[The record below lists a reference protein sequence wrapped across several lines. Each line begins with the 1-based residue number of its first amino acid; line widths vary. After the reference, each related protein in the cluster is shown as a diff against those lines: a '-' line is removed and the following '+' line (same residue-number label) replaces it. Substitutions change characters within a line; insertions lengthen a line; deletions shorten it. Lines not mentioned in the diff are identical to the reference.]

1 MDFVHLKAQS
11 EYSITQGSNRIDELV
26 EKVAK
31 NNMGA
36 IGIADKNGLFGAVSF
51 YSAARK
57 KGLKPIMALD
67 TTILQEDGNTYQLT
81 LIAKNDNGYKNLI
94 ALNSRGYTE
103 NRSANSVALKEEWLA
118 DLQDII
124 VLSGAKHGLI
134 GQSILK
140 DDYSTAKLVAEQM
153 KEVFGDNFY
162 IELQR
167 DGTKEEDKYMEGAV
181 QLCSELNIAPV
192 ATHPALFANPDDF
205 VAHEARYCIAHK
217 QPLFSMKR
225 ERPFNKEMYV
235 KTKEEMAELFSDL
248 PEALE
253 NTVAIAKK
261 CNVKIDLGNEQL
273 PKFTT
278 PNGEPT
284 DSYFANFARQ
294 GLEERL
300 IENFPDIEEREAK
313 RKEYEERLNW
323 EIETIT
329 NMKFPEYFLIV
340 ADFINWA
347 KEQDI
352 PVGPGRGSGAGSL
365 VAYAMKIT
373 DLDPLPYNLYFER
386 FLNPERVSMPDFDID
401 FCQER
406 REEVID
412 YVRQKYGE
420 NAVCQIGTFGTM
432 AARSVVKDVGRTLGY
447 HYEFFD
453 GITKM
458 INIKPAAPITLKQ
471 FIFGDEEKGIMQD
484 DALLER
490 YNNEMDVKKLIDIA
504 LRLEGLTRQIGK
516 GAAGVVIS
524 PTLLTDFTP
533 LYTTEPNGI
542 AQTQF
547 DKNDVEKAGL
557 VKFDFLGLTNLTI
570 IKEAVDLINQHAKSR
585 NESEFLL
592 NKIPLNDEL
601 VYKNTFWNGNTVG
614 VFQFESK
621 GMTSTLQK
629 AKPEVLEDLMAVTAI
644 YRPGPMEI
652 ISQWFE
658 SRTLP
663 EEDRTYPHELLRDT
677 LKETAGFMIYQE
689 QVMKCAQVIAG
700 YSLGGADMLRR
711 AMGKKKPEE
720 MAKERHKFVEGAAK
734 NDIDSD
740 KANEIFNLME
750 KFAGYGFN
758 KSHAAAYA
766 YISYQTAYL
775 KTYYPQEFYTANLNA
790 QMDDTDK
797 LAILIGD
804 AKKNK
809 LDILAPNINL
819 SYKNFSITENG
830 EIRYG
835 LEALKGVGGKA
846 VDAIVYERETNGP
859 FLDFYDFLE
868 RVGKRSVKGA
878 YKGAF
883 NKRVIEALINSGALD
898 GINENRAQL
907 KESLPVALDY
917 LTKYKKRTTDEVS
930 VLGDSL
936 FEEDDLPVVPVKTRK
951 KKELAPLIRP
961 TLIEAEEWN
970 ELERAKNEKKV
981 LGFFF
986 TSNPFETYYSKH
998 LDGFQTALSLAK
1010 LNSFQPEDE
1019 EQYITQA
1026 ESIGEVEIFK
1036 DDIPSEVFVGGIVED
1051 IYWWKSKKG
1060 ATVTISDGT
1069 STTSVMMF
1077 SDFLIDNKEWFKN
1090 DAFVALRLKIQTKYD
1105 QVEDKEVLNFS
1116 VMQAFDFE
1124 QTKKLTTNKIFVGC
1138 ENNPDLLNTFDKVC
1152 NDYVSLQED
1161 NDPVIVL
1168 CVDDPK
1174 TGRKTKQ
1181 VKKLFIKPESKLLED
1196 LIKTFGD
1203 SWVKVLYKK
1212 NVDNL
1217 VFPALPKRK
1226 GNNNNNNKKFKK
1238 AFSN

>member
-1 MDFVHLKAQS
+1 MEFVHLKAQT

-26 EKVAK
+26 GKVAQ

-36 IGIADKNGLFGAVSF
+36 IGIADKNGLFGAVNF
-51 YSAARK
+51 YSEARK
-57 KGLKPIMALD
+57 KGLKPIIGVD
-67 TTILQEDGNTYQLT
+67 TTIMQEDGNTYQLT

-94 ALNSRGYTE
+94 KLNSRGYTE
-103 NRSANSVALKEEWLA
+103 NRSESSVALKEEWLA
-118 DLQDII
+118 ELEDII

-140 DDYSTAKLVAEQM
+140 DDFEKAQLVAQQM
-153 KEVFGDNFY
+153 KQVFGDDFY

-192 ATHPALFANPDDF
+192 ATHPALFSNPDDF

-217 QPLFSMKR
+217 EPLFSMKR
-225 ERPFNKEMYV
+225 QRPFNKEMYV
-235 KTKEEMAELFSDL
+235 KTKEEMTELFSDL

-253 NTVAIAKK
+253 NSVAIAKK
-261 CNVKIDLGNEQL
+261 CNVKIDLGNEKL
-273 PKFTT
+273 PQFTT
-278 PNGEPT
+278 PNGE
-284 DSYFANFARQ
+284 SIEQYFADYAKN

-300 IENFPDIEEREAK
+300 IENFPDVEEREAK
-313 RKEYEERLNW
+313 RKEYEDRLNW

-329 NMKFPEYFLIV
+329 KMKFPGYFLIV

-458 INIKPAAPITLKQ
+458 INIKPNNPMTLKQ
-471 FIFGDEEKGIMQD
+471 YIFGDEEKGIMPD
-484 DALLER
+484 EALLEK

-504 LRLEGLTRQIGK
+504 LKLEGLTRQIGK

-570 IKEAVDLINQHAKSR
+570 IKEAVDLINKHAKAR

-592 NKIPLNDEL
+592 NKIPLNDEH

-629 AKPEVLEDLMAVTAI
+629 AKPEILEDLMAVTAI

-652 ISQWFE
+652 INNWFE
-658 SRTLP
+658 ARAIP
-663 EEDRTYPHELLRDT
+663 EEQRTYPHELLRET

-689 QVMKCAQVIAG
+689 QVMKCAQVVAN
-700 YSLGGADMLRR
+700 YTLGGADMLRR

-720 MAKERHKFVEGAAK
+720 MAKERTKFVNGAAE
-734 NDIDSD
+734 NNIDAD

-790 QMDDTDK
+790 QKDDTDK

-809 LDILAPNINL
+809 LEILAPNIN
-819 SYKNFSITENG
+819 SSFKDFSITENG

-835 LEALKGVGGKA
+835 LEALKGVGEKV
-846 VDAIVYERETNGP
+846 VDAIVYERENNGP

-868 RVGKRSVKGA
+868 RVGKRTVKGA

-883 NKRVIEALINSGALD
+883 NKRVIEALINSGSLD
-898 GINENRAQL
+898 CLNENRAQL
-907 KESLPVALDY
+907 KESLPEALDY
-917 LTKYKKRTTDEVS
+917 MKKYKERTTEEVS

-936 FEEDDLPVVPVKTRK
+936 FDEDDAPVVVKPK
-951 KKELAPLIRP
+951 KKRERAPLVRP
-961 TLIEAEEWN
+961 VLHEVEEWN
-970 ELERAKNEKKV
+970 ELDRAKNEKKV

-1019 EQYITQA
+1019 TQYVSQI
-1026 ESIGEVEIFK
+1026 ESVDEVEIHK
-1036 DDIPSEVFVGGIVED
+1036 DDIPSEAFVGGIIED
-1051 IYWWKSKKG
+1051 IYWWKNKKG

-1069 STTSVMMF
+1069 STSSVLMW
-1077 SDFLIDNKEWFKN
+1077 SDFLIENKEWVKN
-1090 DAFVALRLKIQTKYD
+1090 DAFIAIRLKIQKKYD

-1116 VMQAFDFE
+1116 MLQAFNFE

-1138 ENNPDLLNTFDKVC
+1138 ENNPDLLNTFDKIC
-1152 NDYVSLQED
+1152 NDYVSMQED

-1181 VKKLFIKPESKLLED
+1181 VKKLFVKPEPKLLED

-1203 SWVKVLYKK
+1203 PWVKVLYKK

-1217 VFPALPKRK
+1217 VFPALPKKK
-1226 GNNNNNNKKFKK
+1226 GNNNNNKNFKK